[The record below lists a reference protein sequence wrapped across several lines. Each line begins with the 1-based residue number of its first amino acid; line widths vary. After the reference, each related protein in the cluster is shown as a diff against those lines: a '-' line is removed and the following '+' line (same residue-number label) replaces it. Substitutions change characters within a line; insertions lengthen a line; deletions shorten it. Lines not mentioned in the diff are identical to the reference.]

1 MPRVRKRRVKHHTNK
16 CTSEAIGRQPARIF
30 LERRREPYSFVH
42 SGGVSYG
49 PAMILRDERADDQ
62 QRVREIHRLAFG
74 AKHDGLAAGDKIAD
88 LVDALRRDDPTAAAF
103 VAEEADDVVGQVMFS
118 RGLLDAP
125 RRMVEVRT
133 LSPVAVVPDRQGR
146 GIGSALIRHGLQ
158 ELDKRGVPLVFL
170 EGNPRYYSRVG
181 FDTAG
186 EHGFRKPSLR
196 IPDEA
201 FQVVKLSAYEP
212 WMTGTFVY
220 SDTFWR
226 HDCVGLRAENT

>member
-1 MPRVRKRRVKHHTNK
+1 M
-16 CTSEAIGRQPARIF
+16 GRGPPA
-30 LERRREPYSFVH
+30 LEWRRESYSFVH
-42 SGGVSYG
+42 TGGVPYG

-74 AKHDGLAAGDKIAD
+74 ANHDDLAAGDKVAD
-88 LVDALRRDDPTAAAF
+88 LVDALRRDDPTFAAF

-125 RRMVEVRT
+125 RRVVEVRT

-158 ELDKRGVPLVFL
+158 ELDGRGVPLVFL
-170 EGNPRYYSRVG
+170 EGDPRYYSRVG
-181 FDTAG
+181 FDAAG

-212 WMTGTFVY
+212 WMTGDVRLL
-220 SDTFWR
+220 R
-226 HDCVGLRAENT
+226 HVLEA